1 MLWLRWKRLLIVGMN
16 VRVYGLLILSLVGVV
31 PIRIALGNIRVIRVG
46 GIRVLRVVRIGR
58 LRKRGNIR
66 IVIALVGRIL
76 IRIVV

>member
-1 MLWLRWKRLLIVGMN
+1 MLIVGMT

-31 PIRIALGNIRVIRVG
+31 PIRIAVGNIRVIRVG

-58 LRKRGNIR
+58 LWKRGNIR